1 MKTADLPRIG
11 CIGLGMM
18 GRPIAGHV
26 SKAGYELVLYARRP
40 EIFKD
45 ELKPLIDAGA
55 SIAETPADLAARSD
69 IVLLN
74 VMAGPDVRN
83 LTLEGE
89 NAILTAARPGLIV
102 VDHSTIDP
110 ATARD
115 VHASLRESGTGFVD
129 APVSGGAVGAEAGT
143 LATMMGG
150 EKEDVERVL
159 PLLELYTAKRIH
171 MGASGQGAITKLSN
185 QIAQVITIQGVA
197 EALRFAGAHG
207 ADPDAVRDVLMS
219 GFASSRMLELLGP
232 KMITRDFTPGMES
245 RLLDKDI
252 EIARASAHARGL
264 SLPAL
269 ELLGEQ
275 ISFLQECGWQK
286 EDISILYE
294 ALELKK
300 S

>member
-1 MKTADLPRIG
+1 MKRTGLPRIG

-18 GRPIAGHV
+18 GRPIAGHI
-26 SKAGYELVLYARRP
+26 SKAGYDLVLYARRP
-40 EIFKD
+40 EVFEG
-45 ELKPLIDAGA
+45 ELKSLIDAGA
-55 SIAETPADLAARSD
+55 GIAESPADLAARSD

-89 NAILTAARPGLIV
+89 NAIITSARPGLIV

-115 VHASLRESGTGFVD
+115 VHAQLKEAGAGFVD

-150 EKEDVERVL
+150 DEEDIACVL
-159 PLLELYTAKRIH
+159 PLLEHYTAKRLH
-171 MGASGQGAITKLSN
+171 MGASGQGAITKLTN

-207 ADPDAVRDVLMS
+207 ADLDAVRDVLMS

-232 KMITRDFTPGMES
+232 KMIAKDYTPGMES

-252 EIARASAHARGL
+252 QIARTSALARGL

-269 ELLGEQ
+269 DLLGGQ
-275 ISFLQECGWQK
+275 ISFLQDCGWQK
-286 EDISILYE
+286 QDISILYE
-294 ALELKK
+294 ALKLKK